1 MPSQNMILDALQ
13 ASGNSQNVA
22 ATQQNRFTQILQE
35 MGVLTGATTSA
46 IEKGTTATNVVE
58 QQTLKGAQDAQDATQ
73 ATARRA
79 GVDNSNPEDILAT
92 LGEELRV
99 NIERSKAARANIDA
113 KSTMNPFDNPV
124 GWLHGQLTIKADQ
137 NRYEVASK
145 SAAGISKDIAQV
157 TSAVDEMGRTRA
169 ALAIKITDAS
179 RAAAADVRIAE
190 GEAAKAAAQR
200 GYLKDEMTVAGAIQ
214 NASAAQAQEVQRQLQ
229 IVVSEEQRAM
239 EAEKFKMYKEQ
250 YNWELQSKK
259 LNAVAKQEGE
269 NIKGQLLA
277 QYNLGAQVLGQ
288 PLATNWDFVKAKAEL
303 GGTDAGRISAAME
316 AGGNS
321 IAAGGRAV
329 VSATPGGAASMIAR
343 NLYTRGNDAGFEP
356 MKKYLKDTLNAKV
369 ALGGKEEQILANTN
383 AQIKLDAELY
393 AKDAVATGSFYA
405 PPPLQSILDTK
416 SVRATAL
423 YQKVLA
429 TSGKDLTT
437 AAPTPVIKLAY
448 AAAKAGTITYEQ
460 AAAGIAEMYGQAVN
474 INNSE
479 KRFSQIGIAPQK
491 GFNVSPD
498 IPGLNVK
505 ADLTNY
511 TSNLHLLA
519 TMKAREQIAFTQSV
533 MSGTPLG
540 SVVAPA
546 SEYAKSLFK

>member
-13 ASGNSQNVA
+13 ASGNSQNLA
-22 ATQQNRFTQILQE
+22 ATQQSRFTQILQE
-35 MGVLTGATTSA
+35 MGILG
-46 IEKGTTATNVVE
+46 GTTASATDKGVAATNVVE

-73 ATARRA
+73 ATARRT
-79 GVDNSNPEDILAT
+79 GVDNTNPEDILAT

-99 NIERSKAARANIDA
+99 NIEKSKAARANIDA
-113 KSTMNPFDNPV
+113 KQSMNPFDNPV
-124 GWLHGQLTIKADQ
+124 GWLHGQLTVEADQ
-137 NRYEVASK
+137 ANYNNARQ

-157 TSAVDEMGRTRA
+157 TTAVDEMGRTRA
-169 ALAIKITDAS
+169 ALATKITDAS
-179 RAAAADVRIAE
+179 RVAAANVRIAE
-190 GEAAKAAAQR
+190 GEAAKATAQR
-200 GYLKDEMTVAGAIQ
+200 GYLKDELAVSGAIQ
-214 NASAAQAQEVQRQLQ
+214 NASAAQAQEVQRQLG
-229 IVVSEEQRAM
+229 IVVDQERFALDKERMAMAREQ
-239 EAEKFKMYKEQ
+239 F
-250 YNWELQSKK
+250 NWERENKSIALKG
-259 LNAVAKQEGE
+259 KQDAETV
-269 NIKGQLLA
+269 KGQLLA

-288 PLATNWDFVKAKAEL
+288 PPATNWDFVRAKAEL
-303 GGTDAGRISAAME
+303 GGTDASRISAAME

-329 VSATPGGAASMIAR
+329 VSATPGGAASMIVR

-356 MKKYLKDTLNAKV
+356 MKKYLKDTLNSKV

-383 AQIKLDAELY
+383 AQIKTDAEFY
-393 AKDAVATGSFYA
+393 AKEVVATGSFYA
-405 PPPLQSILDTK
+405 PPPLQLILDTK

-437 AAPTPVIKLAY
+437 AAPTPIVKLAY

-460 AAAGIAEMYGQAVN
+460 AASGLAEVYGQAVN

-479 KRFSQIGIAPQK
+479 KRFAQIGIAQQR
-491 GFNVSPD
+491 GFNTSPD

-505 ADLTNY
+505 ANLASY

-519 TMKAREQIAFTQSV
+519 TMRAREQIAFTQSA

-540 SVVAPA
+540 SVIAPA

>member
-13 ASGNSQNVA
+13 ASGNSQNLA

-35 MGVLTGATTSA
+35 MGVLGGTTTAA
-46 IEKGTTATNVVE
+46 IEKGTAATNVVE
-58 QQTLKGAQDAQDATQ
+58 QQTLKGAQDAQDAIQ
-73 ATARRA
+73 ATSRRA
-79 GVDNSNPEDILAT
+79 GVDNTNPEDILAT
-92 LGEELRV
+92 LGEELRI
-99 NIERSKAARANIDA
+99 NIEKSKAARANIEA

-145 SAAGISKDIAQV
+145 SAASISKDIKQV

-190 GEAAKAAAQR
+190 GEAAKATAQR
-200 GYLKDEMTVAGAIQ
+200 GYLKDEMAVAGAIQ

-229 IVVSEEQRAM
+229 IVVSEEQRAL

-259 LNAVAKQEGE
+259 LNAVAKQDAET
-269 NIKGQLLA
+269 IKGQLLA

-303 GGTDAGRISAAME
+303 GGTDGARISAAME

-321 IAAGGRAV
+321 LAAGGRAV

-343 NLYTRGNDAGFEP
+343 GLYTRGNDAGFEP
-356 MKKYLKDTLNAKV
+356 MKKYLKDTLNSKV
-369 ALGGKEEQILANTN
+369 ALGGKEEQILANIN
-383 AQIKLDAELY
+383 AQIKTDAEFY

-429 TSGKDLTT
+429 TAGKDLTT
-437 AAPTPVIKLAY
+437 AAPTPIVKLAY

-460 AAAGIAEMYGQAVN
+460 AASGIAEMYGQAVN

-479 KRFSQIGIAPQK
+479 KRFSQIGIAKQE

-505 ADLTNY
+505 ANLANY

-519 TMKAREQIAFTQSV
+519 TMRSREQIAFTQSA

-540 SVVAPA
+540 GIIAPA
-546 SEYAKSLFK
+546 SEYAKSLYK